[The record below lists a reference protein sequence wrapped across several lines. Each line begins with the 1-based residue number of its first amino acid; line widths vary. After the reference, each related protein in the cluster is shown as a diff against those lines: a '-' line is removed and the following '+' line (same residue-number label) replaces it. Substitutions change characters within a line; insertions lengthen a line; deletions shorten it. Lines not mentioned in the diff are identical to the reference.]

1 MFYTNEMIK
10 NIGYE
15 NKEQFI
21 DDYIT
26 KYKNCIIRFADN
38 GAYVI
43 SDWSTSPAMENLG
56 YWKYE
61 PDIKLTLK
69 QKIGALFSK
78 CINVVLHGK

>member
-21 DDYIT
+21 DDYIA
-26 KYKNCIIRFADN
+26 KYKNCVIRFADN
-38 GAYVI
+38 GVQVS
-43 SDWSTSPAMENLG
+43 SDWSTFPAMENLG

-61 PDIKLTLK
+61 
-69 QKIGALFSK
+69 
-78 CINVVLHGK
+78 